1 MRVLLKQELKRLWCS
16 PWQLALVTY
25 IPLISILCLW
35 WLFSAGLPRQLP
47 VAVVDQDNSQL
58 TRTLTR
64 NLAANAVIKPITYTQ
79 FADAKAAM
87 TQAEVYAVVVF
98 PHEFKRKLLT
108 GSSPTVDIR
117 YNSQF
122 LLVGKLLSSQLQ
134 LSVGAGLMEV
144 AGMKQ
149 LLNGANRA
157 TVAVNLSPVTS
168 QTTALFNRN
177 NNYVGFLVPP
187 VLIALLQLLAM
198 MVFVN
203 SLNDSLIR
211 QGEQYLLP
219 AKFWRHVG
227 AKVLFYT
234 PVMLVHGGFILA
246 WLYGVLR
253 LPIAGNL
260 LLLIAAQAM
269 MFLALWTLVILV
281 FLLMREPARSVS
293 FCTALFAPAFAFM
306 GITFPVNDM
315 PELAQWWRLIMPSS
329 HYIDSHV
336 SIISYGAG
344 ALQVLQQ
351 SISYGYFIIVL
362 ALAWGLH
369 RVIWNK
375 QIALTTTSQGEA
387 VGVKS

>member
-219 AKFWRHVG
+219 AKFWWHVG

-351 SISYGYFIIVL
+351 SISYGYFLIVL

-375 QIALTTTSQGEA
+375 QIALTTRSQGEA

>member
-149 LLNGANRA
+149 LLNGANHA

-219 AKFWRHVG
+219 AKFWWHVG

-269 MFLALWTLVILV
+269 MFLALWTLIILV

>member
-219 AKFWRHVG
+219 AKFWWHVG

>member
-219 AKFWRHVG
+219 AKFWWHVG

-375 QIALTTTSQGEA
+375 QIALTTRSQGEA

>member
-375 QIALTTTSQGEA
+375 QIALITRSKGEA